1 MVKKAN
7 SSKQKNNKKEGKARA
22 PKKAIK
28 GLQPRKTKSNKK
40 NKKNQNNHFSA
51 AKLKTA
57 NSEDL
62 ITELKNME
70 ENQKLNP
77 SSKVKNKD
85 MRKHLVLLRNLKKN
99 LIKGKLRRKNQKLRE
114 DNPELE
120 KDIPMTKTIDNQRE
134 TDDTYINEEDP
145 ELIEENKNDEYSSY
159 YNNEYEPQIMITTA
173 VKYTSSVFKLIK
185 ELTDSIPNCYFYYRK
200 NFTLKQIVDFAN
212 EKKFSDVIV
221 IQERLRQPY
230 RMIVTHLPEGPTVE
244 FKISNVYYHDE
255 IEHRGI
261 YILYFKQ
268 RLLHIN
274 QK

>member
-51 AKLKTA
+51 AKLKPA

-173 VKYTSSVFKLIK
+173 VKYTSSVSKLIK
-185 ELTDSIPNCYFYYRK
+185 DIIDCTHNCHF
-200 NFTLKQIVDFAN
+200 
-212 EKKFSDVIV
+212 
-221 IQERLRQPY
+221 
-230 RMIVTHLPEGPTVE
+230 
-244 FKISNVYYHDE
+244 
-255 IEHRGI
+255 
-261 YILYFKQ
+261 
-268 RLLHIN
+268 
-274 QK
+274 